1 MRYDALDS
9 WRGICATMVMVYHF
23 AFASHLYTVDIIRNA
38 FLFVD
43 FFFVL
48 SGFVIAINY
57 QERLM
62 SGFGIGRFMMLRL
75 GRVWPLHVAILALY
89 IIIELFLIASPM
101 MADVV
106 GREPF
111 GEERFSVE
119 AIFTNLLLIH
129 SLPGVHENVTWNG
142 PSWSISVEFYTYL
155 IFAAGLWIVS
165 KLPRPNVWLIL
176 GLIGILVCAPVIIYM
191 FGGRQNIFLTTGGG
205 LIRCVFG
212 FAAGV
217 SASMLFTHFR
227 DPIMAFFANRARAT
241 VIEVVVLLG
250 VIAFASS
257 VGLSSVNLIAPF
269 VFLVAI
275 IAFAPQAGAISSIL
289 TTRPLLYIGALSYSI
304 YMVHYIV
311 MAVIYMVHGW
321 IAARTGVEIFTRVDG
336 YEVPYGQVPT
346 DNLWLGDLWA
356 IGISALVIGLS
367 SLTYHFIEKPG
378 RTWMRDR
385 VSGPR
390 RPGRTVAPKQTPSV

>member
-23 AFASHLYTVDIIRNA
+23 AIASHFYTVDIIRNA

-62 SGFGIGRFMMLRL
+62 SGFGVGKFMMLRL
-75 GRVWPLHVAILALY
+75 GRVWPLHVAILL
-89 IIIELFLIASPM
+89 ISIVLEVFLIATPM
-101 MADVV
+101 LAEIA
-106 GREPF
+106 GREAF
-111 GEERFSVE
+111 GDERHSVE
-119 AIFTNLLLIH
+119 AIFTNLLLVH

-155 IFAAGLWIVS
+155 IFAVGLWIVS
-165 KLPRPNVWLIL
+165 KLPRPNVWLVL
-176 GLIGILVCAPVIIYM
+176 GLIAVMVLAPIVIYK

-227 DPIMAFFANRARAT
+227 DPIMAFFSNRMRAT
-241 VIEVVVLLG
+241 VIEVLVVLA
-250 VIAFASS
+250 VIAFCSM
-257 VGLSSVNLIAPF
+257 VGFSSVNLLAPF
-269 VFLVAI
+269 VFLIAI
-275 IAFAPQAGAISSIL
+275 IAFAPQAGAISSVL
-289 TTRPLLYIGALSYSI
+289 TTRPFLYVGALSYSI

-311 MAVIYMVHGW
+311 QSVLYLVHGW
-321 IAARTGVEIFTRVDG
+321 IAARTGTEIFDKVDG
-336 YEVPYGQVPT
+336 YEVPYDQVPT
-346 DNLWLGDLWA
+346 ENLWLGDVWVL
-356 IGISALVIGLS
+356 GISALVIGLS
-367 SLTYHFIEKPG
+367 ALTYHFIEKPG
-378 RTWMRDR
+378 RSWMRDR
-385 VSGPR
+385 VSGKR

>member
-23 AFASHLYTVDIIRNA
+23 AIASHFYTVDIIRNA

-62 SGFGIGRFMMLRL
+62 SGFGVGKFMALRL
-75 GRVWPLHVAILALY
+75 GRVWPLHVFILILY
-89 IIIELFLIASPM
+89 IALEVVLLATPM
-101 MADVV
+101 LADAA
-106 GREPF
+106 GRAPF
-111 GEERFSVE
+111 GDE
-119 AIFTNLLLIH
+119 AHSLTAIGTNLLLIH

-155 IFAAGLWIVS
+155 IFAVGLWIVS
-165 KLPRPNVWLIL
+165 KLPKPKIWLIL
-176 GLIGILVCAPVIIYM
+176 GLIGIMVLAPLVIYM
-191 FGGRQNIFLTTGGG
+191 FGGKQNIFLTTGGG

-227 DPIMAFFANRARAT
+227 DPIMKFFENRTRAT
-241 VIEVVVLLG
+241 LIEILVVIGVV
-250 VIAFASS
+250 AFAST

-269 VFLVAI
+269 VFLLAI

-311 MAVIYMVHGW
+311 QAIMYLVHDWVKALSG
-321 IAARTGVEIFTRVDG
+321 TEIFDKLDG
-336 YEVPYGQVPT
+336 YEVPYDQVPT
-346 DNLWLGDLWA
+346 DNLLTGDIWVIIVSA
-356 IGISALVIGLS
+356 IVIGLS

-378 RTWMRDR
+378 RSWMRDR
-385 VSGPR
+385 VSGKR
-390 RPGRTVAPKQTPSV
+390 ASSASVAPKRTSSV